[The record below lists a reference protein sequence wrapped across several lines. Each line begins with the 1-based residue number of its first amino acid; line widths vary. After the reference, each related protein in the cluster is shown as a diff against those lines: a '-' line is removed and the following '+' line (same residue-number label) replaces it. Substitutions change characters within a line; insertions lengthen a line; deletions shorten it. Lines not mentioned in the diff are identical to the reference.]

1 MKELIGNGIGLA
13 AAAAILVYSHQD
25 ARDALADLPPSP
37 VRGAPL
43 VGSLEPPVEAEE
55 SEQVRVEG
63 DGSAESPAQI
73 PFSLFAFPS
82 YDPAS
87 LRIDKTPVLADSFPE
102 PLRAYHGKIA
112 EVRGFMLAVE
122 LGDADDVKGF
132 ILSRYPQ
139 GCCFGAIPVFDE
151 WIDVKVGD
159 GSQDAFED
167 LKREVVVTGPLE
179 LGEVTDEQGRVQSI
193 YRMRDAVVKRL
204 Y

>member
-1 MKELIGNGIGLA
+1 MKEVIGNVIGVA
-13 AAAAILVYSHQD
+13 AAAALFVYTQQG
-25 ARDALADLPPSP
+25 ARDALADLPPLP

-43 VGSLEPPVEAEE
+43 VAQIETP
-55 SEQVRVEG
+55 SEDDGAVLARVEG
-63 DGSAESPAQI
+63 VGSEASPAQI

-87 LRIDKTPVLADSFPE
+87 LRIDKTPILADSFPGA
-102 PLRAYHGKIA
+102 LRPYHGKIA

-122 LGDADDVKGF
+122 LDGDDVKGF

-151 WIDVKVGD
+151 WIDVKVSD
-159 GSQDAFED
+159 GNQDAFET
-167 LKREVVVTGPLE
+167 LEREVKVTGPLE
-179 LGEVTDEQGRVQSI
+179 MGEVTDEQGRVQSI
-193 YRMRDAVVKRL
+193 YRMRDAVVERL

>member
-1 MKELIGNGIGLA
+1 MKEVIGNAIGA
-13 AAAAILVYSHQD
+13 AAAAILLVYSHIS
-25 ARDALADLPPSP
+25 ARDALAGLPPLP

-43 VGSLEPPVEAEE
+43 VSTVETREG
-55 SEQVRVEG
+55 EQAVVARVEG
-63 DGSAESPAQI
+63 DGTAESPARI
-73 PFSLFAFPS
+73 PFSFFAFPS

-87 LRIDKTPVLADSFPE
+87 LRIDKTPILADSFPE
-102 PLRAYHGKIA
+102 ALRPYHGKIV
-112 EVRGFMLAVE
+112 EIRGFMLAVE
-122 LGDADDVKGF
+122 LDGDDVKTF

-167 LKREVVVTGPLE
+167 LRREVTVTGPLE
-179 LGEVTDEQGRVQSI
+179 MGEVTDEQGRVQSI
-193 YRMRDAVVKRL
+193 YRMQDAVVERR